1 MSVAFPQGLWLLFFA
16 LVSWLLGTIPS
27 AAIAVK
33 VSGKGDIT
41 TLGSGNSGATNA
53 LRVVGL
59 KAAVAVLIFDF
70 LKGFFPPLASQ
81 SAARALGFE
90 IPLGYV
96 GAASGLLA
104 MVGHLFSPWI
114 GFRGGKGVA
123 TGAGAFAALLPE
135 TLIPCLVVF
144 ICALAIS
151 RRASVASLAAAL
163 AIPVRVFVFG
173 LSGGRSEGLALYA
186 FACAGPALVVWAH
199 RGNIKRLI
207 AGTER
212 ALFNYG
218 KGGDD
223 EKLR

>member
-1 MSVAFPQGLWLLFFA
+1 MSIGNPQVLWLILLA
-16 LVSWLLGTIPS
+16 LASWLVGTIPS
-27 AAIAVK
+27 AAIAARAA
-33 VSGKGDIT
+33 GKGDIT

-53 LRVVGL
+53 LRVVGW

-70 LKGFFPPLASQ
+70 LKGFVPPLAFQ
-81 SAARALGFE
+81 SATRSFGVE

-104 MVGHLFSPWI
+104 MIGHLFSPWI

-135 TLIPCLVVF
+135 TLLPCLVAF
-144 ICALAIS
+144 ACAFAIS

-163 AIPVRVFVFG
+163 AVPVRVFVFG
-173 LSGGRSEGLALYA
+173 LSFARAGDAALYA

-212 ALFNYG
+212 ALFSYG
-218 KGGDD
+218 KGGDY
-223 EKLR
+223 EGLR